1 MMSWEKP
8 FVLWV
13 MSRNAGKALA
23 LDTPIPTTDGF
34 TTMGEVKVGDY
45 VLDENNLP
53 TKVNYTS
60 DIFIGNKCY
69 KFTFDDGEQIVA
81 DYNHLWKVKL
91 ESEDKEKVINSN
103 EVFKEYIS
111 SKSNNEILVPLSL
124 NKRDELN
131 SHKKIICVKEVESVP
146 TKCISVNN
154 PNKLFL
160 AGEKETVT
168 HNTTLAAPFIMAKSM
183 LFNNFQTYILA
194 GTGSQSQGAFM
205 KIEEIALQKISSF
218 VDLTDVFSNETVK
231 SATNKTGFTHKPSS
245 FETSLYNGSKINSLN
260 SLPDNIRGHR

>member
-1 MMSWEKP
+1 MNSWEKP

-13 MSRNAGKALA
+13 MSRNAGK
-23 LDTPIPTTDGF
+23 
-34 TTMGEVKVGDY
+34 
-45 VLDENNLP
+45 
-53 TKVNYTS
+53 
-60 DIFIGNKCY
+60 
-69 KFTFDDGEQIVA
+69 
-81 DYNHLWKVKL
+81 
-91 ESEDKEKVINSN
+91 
-103 EVFKEYIS
+103 
-111 SKSNNEILVPLSL
+111 
-124 NKRDELN
+124 
-131 SHKKIICVKEVESVP
+131 
-146 TKCISVNN
+146 
-154 PNKLFL
+154 
-160 AGEKETVT
+160 
-168 HNTTLAAPFIMAKSM
+168 TTLAAPFIMAKSM